1 MGQNLSTQRIDRH
14 GPVRKT
20 GKMLPFF
27 GATNF
32 FRRNTLKYHILLAGD
47 AVVNPYLDVDS
58 T

>member
-1 MGQNLSTQRIDRH
+1 MGQSEKLE
-14 GPVRKT
+14 
-20 GKMLPFF
+20 KMLPFF